1 MKTLSI
7 NLALISLLASSQTSF
22 AEVKRAPVNS
32 KSAMEKVVVVATP
45 EVANFEIFSEKLGA
59 IAIKKAMNFVE
70 SNISNNT
77 GDSKN
82 NTES

>member
-7 NLALISLLASSQTSF
+7 SLALISLLATSQASF
-22 AEVKRAPVNS
+22 AELKSAPVNS
-32 KSAMEKVVVVATP
+32 KLTMEKIVVVATP

-59 IAIKKAMNFVE
+59 IAIKKAMTFVE

-77 GDSKN
+77 IDSKN